1 MKKKWVS
8 GMLALLLVGTTVGS
22 MMPTEA
28 VQAEENS
35 QGKTY
40 YVDSENGKDTNDG
53 LSEGK
58 AFQTLNKVNDLTL
71 GAGDRVLLKNGSVFE
86 DQALHIK
93 GSGSENAPIKI
104 STYGDE
110 KDGRPQ
116 INTNGHGQWELNYG
130 HKLDNQNHKWH
141 GTVSSSILL
150 KDVEYIEIEG
160 LEITNDRDS
169 ATDAEKDKNYKY
181 NDAECMDRTGV
192 AGVAKNKGT
201 VDHIVLNDLYIHDVT
216 GNVYNKHMTN
226 GGIYFIV
233 EKPENESATE
243 IARYNDVT
251 IQNCYL
257 DTVNRWGIA
266 VGYTYEWA
274 KFKGGALSDETMKTY
289 ASSDVV
295 IQNNYLNNVGG
306 DAITTMYID
315 RPVIQ
320 YNVSENAAAQINT
333 TDYTDPQP
341 QLDANGNPNGKT
353 HTGGRVAAGIWPWK
367 CKNAVFQ
374 YNECFKTL
382 NASKGN
388 GDGQPW
394 DADYGDGTNY
404 QYNYSHGNTAST
416 IMFCGGES
424 INNTF
429 RYNISV
435 HEDMGPLDPAGNAGN
450 TQVYNNTFVIKEGIR
465 SIWYRDSGPV
475 TMENNIF
482 YFDGEQPAQITN
494 WNPHNNKVYSNNLFY
509 NVSSY
514 PDDKAAVKVEKGTPV
529 LADAASGPV
538 KAAEDK
544 QARRHEDPTEIT
556 VFDGFKLAENSP
568 AINKGKVVID
578 RNGYSI
584 DHDFFGHAVTATPEI
599 GAAESDV
606 IGDLV
611 LRSVV
616 YQIDQESKTIS
627 DIPKNTTVE
636 QFCKDSIVDTGV
648 TITVKS
654 KDGKPLENAD
664 IIKGGMTVTVS
675 CEGKEAV
682 VYTVVASSDNKL
694 KSAYYEVKDKTIYV
708 PFTEKNPTTAGELKG
723 NVQAAETAEV
733 SVVSGEK
740 TLKDQE
746 NIADAMTMRITAED
760 GKTNDYTIKQK
771 NTYNWAL
778 DYAGPQQGNVWFGQ
792 KKAASGEWT
801 EIKEYDS
808 QYPNWMVNTYYGP
821 GIDEQSHS
829 AKPTEATHGLLSA
842 PPSTGISTAMAY
854 RVPKDGMVSFH
865 VKDDEPYLRQNGNSG
880 GTVTLKLLVNDE
892 EKQSVILEQ
901 SKVQAKD
908 WKAFDKIEVKRG
920 DYIRVAAISNGNP
933 TKPSVHV
940 TPIITYLNEG
950 GTPAPEPTPELKA
963 PVDVKVSE
971 VTETS
976 AKVSWKNDAADGKEA
991 AGYNVYVDGTKVNE
1005 ELIAET
1011 TYNVSSLKDGTTYSV
1026 EVTAIDADGEESA
1039 KSEKVEFTTV
1049 KKVVVDK
1056 EALKANIE
1064 RASALLEETDKYT
1077 EESLKALEEAL
1088 AAAQKV
1094 NSDPK
1099 ADQTKVNDANTAL
1112 EKAIKDLKEQEKP
1125 DPEPTPELKAP
1136 VDVKVSEITE
1146 TSAKASWKNAAD
1158 GKEAAGYNVYVDGV
1172 KLNKELL
1179 TEASCGLTNLKAETT
1194 YFVEVTAVDA
1204 AGNESVKSEKVTF
1217 KTLKAEEQK
1226 EDSTPENNEKPGAVQ
1241 TGDHANVFVWMIGL
1255 LISASAA
1262 VAVMFKRN
1270 KNR

>member
-233 EKPENESATE
+233 EKPENESATG

-274 KFKGGALSDETMKTY
+274 KFNGGALSDETMKTY

-494 WNPHNNKVYSNNLFY
+494 WNPRNNKVYSNNLFY

-808 QYPNWMVNTYYGP
+808 QYPNWMVNTYYGS

-842 PPSTGISTAMAY
+842 MAY
-854 RVPKDGMVSFH
+854 RVPKDGIVSFH

-976 AKVSWKNDAADGKEA
+976 AKVSWKNAADGKEA
-991 AGYNVYVDGTKVNE
+991 TGYNVYVDGTKVNE

>member
-233 EKPENESATE
+233 EKPENESATG

-274 KFKGGALSDETMKTY
+274 KFNGGALSDETMKTY

-494 WNPHNNKVYSNNLFY
+494 WNPRNNKVYSNNLFY

-760 GKTNDYTIKQK
+760 GKTNDYT
-771 NTYNWAL
+771 YNWAL

-854 RVPKDGMVSFH
+854 RVPKDGIVSFH

-976 AKVSWKNDAADGKEA
+976 AKVSWKNAADGKEA

>member
-233 EKPENESATE
+233 EKPENESATG

-274 KFKGGALSDETMKTY
+274 KFNGGALSDETMKTY

-435 HEDMGPLDPAGNAGN
+435 HEDMGPLDPAGN

-494 WNPHNNKVYSNNLFY
+494 WNPRNNKVYSNNLFY

-854 RVPKDGMVSFH
+854 RVPKDGIVSFH

-976 AKVSWKNDAADGKEA
+976 AKVSWKNAADGKEA
-991 AGYNVYVDGTKVNE
+991 TGYNVYVDGTKVNE

>member
-233 EKPENESATE
+233 EKPENESATG

-274 KFKGGALSDETMKTY
+274 KFNGGALSDETMKTY

-494 WNPHNNKVYSNNLFY
+494 WNPRNNKVYSNNLFY

-808 QYPNWMVNTYYGP
+808 QYPNWMVNTFYGP

-854 RVPKDGMVSFH
+854 RVPKDGIVSFH

-976 AKVSWKNDAADGKEA
+976 AKVSWKNAADGKEA

-1005 ELIAET
+1005 D
-1011 TYNVSSLKDGTTYSV
+1011 NVSSLKDGTTYSV
-1026 EVTAIDADGEESA
+1026 EVTAVDADGEESA

-1064 RASALLEETDKYT
+1064 RASALLNETDKYT

-1099 ADQTKVNDANTAL
+1099 ADQTKVNDANKAL

>member
-233 EKPENESATE
+233 EKPENESATG

-274 KFKGGALSDETMKTY
+274 KFNGGALSDETMKTY

-353 HTGGRVAAGIWPWK
+353 HTAGIWPWK

-494 WNPHNNKVYSNNLFY
+494 WNPRNNKVYSNNLFY

-854 RVPKDGMVSFH
+854 RVPKDGIVSFH

-976 AKVSWKNDAADGKEA
+976 AKVSWKNAADGKEA

-1026 EVTAIDADGEESA
+1026 EVTAVDADGEESA

-1064 RASALLEETDKYT
+1064 RASALLNETDKYT

-1099 ADQTKVNDANTAL
+1099 ADQTKVNDANKAL

>member
-450 TQVYNNTFVIKEGIR
+450 TQYNNTFVIKEGIR

-494 WNPHNNKVYSNNLFY
+494 WNPRNNKVYSNNLFY

-933 TKPSVHV
+933 TNPSVHV

-976 AKVSWKNDAADGKEA
+976 AKVSWKNAADGKEA

-1026 EVTAIDADGEESA
+1026 EVTAVDAAGEESA

-1064 RASALLEETDKYT
+1064 RASALLNETDKYT

-1226 EDSTPENNEKPGAVQ
+1226 EDSTLENNEKPGAVQ
-1241 TGDHANVFVWMIGL
+1241 TGDHVNVFVWMIGL

>member
-1 MKKKWVS
+1 
-8 GMLALLLVGTTVGS
+8 
-22 MMPTEA
+22 
-28 VQAEENS
+28 
-35 QGKTY
+35 
-40 YVDSENGKDTNDG
+40 
-53 LSEGK
+53 
-58 AFQTLNKVNDLTL
+58 
-71 GAGDRVLLKNGSVFE
+71 
-86 DQALHIK
+86 
-93 GSGSENAPIKI
+93 
-104 STYGDE
+104 
-110 KDGRPQ
+110 
-116 INTNGHGQWELNYG
+116 
-130 HKLDNQNHKWH
+130 
-141 GTVSSSILL
+141 
-150 KDVEYIEIEG
+150 
-160 LEITNDRDS
+160 
-169 ATDAEKDKNYKY
+169 
-181 NDAECMDRTGV
+181 
-192 AGVAKNKGT
+192 
-201 VDHIVLNDLYIHDVT
+201 
-216 GNVYNKHMTN
+216 
-226 GGIYFIV
+226 
-233 EKPENESATE
+233 
-243 IARYNDVT
+243 
-251 IQNCYL
+251 
-257 DTVNRWGIA
+257 
-266 VGYTYEWA
+266 
-274 KFKGGALSDETMKTY
+274 
-289 ASSDVV
+289 
-295 IQNNYLNNVGG
+295 
-306 DAITTMYID
+306 
-315 RPVIQ
+315 
-320 YNVSENAAAQINT
+320 
-333 TDYTDPQP
+333 
-341 QLDANGNPNGKT
+341 
-353 HTGGRVAAGIWPWK
+353 
-367 CKNAVFQ
+367 
-374 YNECFKTL
+374 
-382 NASKGN
+382 
-388 GDGQPW
+388 
-394 DADYGDGTNY
+394 
-404 QYNYSHGNTAST
+404 
-416 IMFCGGES
+416 
-424 INNTF
+424 
-429 RYNISV
+429 
-435 HEDMGPLDPAGNAGN
+435 
-450 TQVYNNTFVIKEGIR
+450 
-465 SIWYRDSGPV
+465 
-475 TMENNIF
+475 
-482 YFDGEQPAQITN
+482 
-494 WNPHNNKVYSNNLFY
+494 
-509 NVSSY
+509 
-514 PDDKAAVKVEKGTPV
+514 
-529 LADAASGPV
+529 
-538 KAAEDK
+538 
-544 QARRHEDPTEIT
+544 
-556 VFDGFKLAENSP
+556 
-568 AINKGKVVID
+568 
-578 RNGYSI
+578 
-584 DHDFFGHAVTATPEI
+584 
-599 GAAESDV
+599 
-606 IGDLV
+606 
-611 LRSVV
+611 
-616 YQIDQESKTIS
+616 
-627 DIPKNTTVE
+627 
-636 QFCKDSIVDTGV
+636 
-648 TITVKS
+648 
-654 KDGKPLENAD
+654 
-664 IIKGGMTVTVS
+664 
-675 CEGKEAV
+675 
-682 VYTVVASSDNKL
+682 
-694 KSAYYEVKDKTIYV
+694 
-708 PFTEKNPTTAGELKG
+708 
-723 NVQAAETAEV
+723 
-733 SVVSGEK
+733 
-740 TLKDQE
+740 
-746 NIADAMTMRITAED
+746 MTMRITAED

-865 VKDDEPYLRQNGNSG
+865 VKDDEPYSRQNGNSG

-933 TKPSVHV
+933 TNPSVHV

-976 AKVSWKNDAADGKEA
+976 AKVSWKNAADGKEA

-1026 EVTAIDADGEESA
+1026 EVTAVDAAGEESA

-1064 RASALLEETDKYT
+1064 RASALLNETDKYT

-1226 EDSTPENNEKPGAVQ
+1226 EDSTLENNEKPGAVQ
-1241 TGDHANVFVWMIGL
+1241 TGDHVNVFVWMIGL

>member
-141 GTVSSSILL
+141 GTVSSTILL

-233 EKPENESATE
+233 EKPENESATG

-274 KFKGGALSDETMKTY
+274 KFNGGALSDETMKTY

-494 WNPHNNKVYSNNLFY
+494 WNPRNNKVYSNNLFY

-514 PDDKAAVKVEKGTPV
+514 PEVEKGTPV

-746 NIADAMTMRITAED
+746 NIADAMTMRLTAED

-854 RVPKDGMVSFH
+854 RVPKDGIVSFH

-976 AKVSWKNDAADGKEA
+976 AKVSWKNAADGKEA

-1026 EVTAIDADGEESA
+1026 EVTAVDADGEESA

-1064 RASALLEETDKYT
+1064 RASALLNETDKYT

-1099 ADQTKVNDANTAL
+1099 ADQTKVNDANKAL

>member
-1 MKKKWVS
+1 
-8 GMLALLLVGTTVGS
+8 
-22 MMPTEA
+22 
-28 VQAEENS
+28 
-35 QGKTY
+35 
-40 YVDSENGKDTNDG
+40 
-53 LSEGK
+53 
-58 AFQTLNKVNDLTL
+58 
-71 GAGDRVLLKNGSVFE
+71 
-86 DQALHIK
+86 
-93 GSGSENAPIKI
+93 
-104 STYGDE
+104 
-110 KDGRPQ
+110 
-116 INTNGHGQWELNYG
+116 
-130 HKLDNQNHKWH
+130 
-141 GTVSSSILL
+141 
-150 KDVEYIEIEG
+150 
-160 LEITNDRDS
+160 
-169 ATDAEKDKNYKY
+169 
-181 NDAECMDRTGV
+181 
-192 AGVAKNKGT
+192 
-201 VDHIVLNDLYIHDVT
+201 
-216 GNVYNKHMTN
+216 
-226 GGIYFIV
+226 
-233 EKPENESATE
+233 
-243 IARYNDVT
+243 
-251 IQNCYL
+251 
-257 DTVNRWGIA
+257 
-266 VGYTYEWA
+266 
-274 KFKGGALSDETMKTY
+274 
-289 ASSDVV
+289 
-295 IQNNYLNNVGG
+295 
-306 DAITTMYID
+306 
-315 RPVIQ
+315 
-320 YNVSENAAAQINT
+320 
-333 TDYTDPQP
+333 
-341 QLDANGNPNGKT
+341 
-353 HTGGRVAAGIWPWK
+353 
-367 CKNAVFQ
+367 
-374 YNECFKTL
+374 
-382 NASKGN
+382 
-388 GDGQPW
+388 
-394 DADYGDGTNY
+394 
-404 QYNYSHGNTAST
+404 
-416 IMFCGGES
+416 
-424 INNTF
+424 
-429 RYNISV
+429 
-435 HEDMGPLDPAGNAGN
+435 
-450 TQVYNNTFVIKEGIR
+450 
-465 SIWYRDSGPV
+465 
-475 TMENNIF
+475 MENNIF

-494 WNPHNNKVYSNNLFY
+494 WNPRNNKVYSNNLFY

-723 NVQAAETAEV
+723 NVQAAEV

-854 RVPKDGMVSFH
+854 RVPKDGIVSFH

-976 AKVSWKNDAADGKEA
+976 AKVSWKNAADGKEA
-991 AGYNVYVDGTKVNE
+991 TGYNVYVDGTKVNE

-1158 GKEAAGYNVYVDGV
+1158 GKEATGYNVYVDGV

>member
-1 MKKKWVS
+1 
-8 GMLALLLVGTTVGS
+8 
-22 MMPTEA
+22 
-28 VQAEENS
+28 
-35 QGKTY
+35 
-40 YVDSENGKDTNDG
+40 
-53 LSEGK
+53 
-58 AFQTLNKVNDLTL
+58 
-71 GAGDRVLLKNGSVFE
+71 
-86 DQALHIK
+86 
-93 GSGSENAPIKI
+93 
-104 STYGDE
+104 
-110 KDGRPQ
+110 
-116 INTNGHGQWELNYG
+116 
-130 HKLDNQNHKWH
+130 
-141 GTVSSSILL
+141 
-150 KDVEYIEIEG
+150 
-160 LEITNDRDS
+160 
-169 ATDAEKDKNYKY
+169 
-181 NDAECMDRTGV
+181 
-192 AGVAKNKGT
+192 
-201 VDHIVLNDLYIHDVT
+201 
-216 GNVYNKHMTN
+216 
-226 GGIYFIV
+226 
-233 EKPENESATE
+233 
-243 IARYNDVT
+243 
-251 IQNCYL
+251 
-257 DTVNRWGIA
+257 
-266 VGYTYEWA
+266 
-274 KFKGGALSDETMKTY
+274 
-289 ASSDVV
+289 
-295 IQNNYLNNVGG
+295 
-306 DAITTMYID
+306 
-315 RPVIQ
+315 
-320 YNVSENAAAQINT
+320 
-333 TDYTDPQP
+333 
-341 QLDANGNPNGKT
+341 
-353 HTGGRVAAGIWPWK
+353 
-367 CKNAVFQ
+367 
-374 YNECFKTL
+374 
-382 NASKGN
+382 
-388 GDGQPW
+388 
-394 DADYGDGTNY
+394 
-404 QYNYSHGNTAST
+404 
-416 IMFCGGES
+416 
-424 INNTF
+424 
-429 RYNISV
+429 
-435 HEDMGPLDPAGNAGN
+435 
-450 TQVYNNTFVIKEGIR
+450 
-465 SIWYRDSGPV
+465 
-475 TMENNIF
+475 MENNIF

-494 WNPHNNKVYSNNLFY
+494 WNPRNNKVYSNNLFY

-723 NVQAAETAEV
+723 NVQAAEV

-854 RVPKDGMVSFH
+854 RVPKDGIVSFH

-976 AKVSWKNDAADGKEA
+976 AKVSWKNAADGKEA
-991 AGYNVYVDGTKVNE
+991 TGYNVYVDGTKVNE